1 MARPRTYLTPEAL
14 KEAKRQNETRR
25 RERLGAE
32 LKEYNKRWRE
42 ENKEILKTKWK
53 IYYNKNKKNI
63 ITYNNT
69 YVKKRESKDLN
80 YKFSRHIRKV
90 VYNSFIR
97 SSTRKFKK
105 NSKSEKLLGCSLEF
119 LTSYILSKCP
129 IGVTLSDFGEKG
141 YHIDHIIPL
150 SSAKTQEELEKLCH
164 YTNLQPLWWEDNL
177 SKSNKILI

>member
-25 RERLGAE
+25 REKLGAE

-90 VYNSFIR
+90 VYNSFRR
-97 SSTRKFKK
+97 SSTRKF
-105 NSKSEKLLGCSLEF
+105 
-119 LTSYILSKCP
+119 
-129 IGVTLSDFGEKG
+129 
-141 YHIDHIIPL
+141 
-150 SSAKTQEELEKLCH
+150 
-164 YTNLQPLWWEDNL
+164 
-177 SKSNKILI
+177 